1 MIGIGVFMIIGM
13 LNQKG
18 GVGKTTLS
26 ISIAHS
32 LALKNKRDRILVVD
46 ADPQQ
51 SALSWSDVR
60 EGEHPFTVI
69 SLPKKSLHKDISKMQ
84 NDYDHIIIDGP
95 PRVTD
100 LARACIMA
108 SDLVII
114 PCTPSPYDI
123 WASEETV
130 NLVKEATQYKEN
142 LKFLFTLNRK
152 IVNTAISRDVIKSLK
167 EMDMKV
173 SKAQISQRVLFAE
186 TAAQGC
192 TVFDVDPN
200 GKAASE
206 INNLVKELKRLYC
219 E

>member
-1 MIGIGVFMIIGM
+1 MIGIGVFVIIGM

-26 ISIAHS
+26 ISIAHALS
-32 LALKNKRDRILVVD
+32 LKNKSDRILVVD

-69 SLPKKSLHKDISKMQ
+69 SLPKKSLHKDISKMKS
-84 NDYDHIIIDGP
+84 DYDHIIIDGP

-130 NLVKEATQYKEN
+130 NLVKEATQYKDN

-152 IVNTAISRDVIKSLK
+152 IVNTAIGRDVAEALSGYETPVLSSA
-167 EMDMKV
+167 V
-173 SKAQISQRVLFAE
+173 CQRVAPR
-186 TAAQGC
+186 AS
-192 TVFDVDPN
+192 DPD
-200 GKAASE
+200 
-206 INNLVKELKRLYC
+206 RRF
-219 E
+219 